1 MNKSTHYLAIALSV
15 CCFLFSLESSANNI
29 LVSSV
34 SLTARNK
41 TADYVQVQFNL
52 SWNNSFRV
60 NAGPAN
66 WDAAWVYIKF
76 KVGVNGEWKHAS
88 ISTTGGHSIPWGSR
102 LLNYILLKQILKME
116 FHLLC

>member
-1 MNKSTHYLAIALSV
+1 MKKSTYCIAIALSA
-15 CCFLFSLESSANNI
+15 CCFLFSLESAANNI
-29 LVSSV
+29 TVSSV

-60 NAGPAN
+60 TTGPSN
-66 WDAAWVYIKF
+66 WDAAWVFIKF

-88 ISTTGGHSIPWGSR
+88 ISTTGGHSIR
-102 LLNYILLKQILKME
+102 LGARLPNYILLKRK
-116 FHLLC
+116 FVHY

>member
-1 MNKSTHYLAIALSV
+1 MKKSVHCIAIALSV
-15 CCFLFSLESSANNI
+15 CCFLFSLESAANNI
-29 LVSSV
+29 TVTSV

-60 NAGPAN
+60 NAGPSN
-66 WDAAWVYIKF
+66 WDAAWVFIKF

-88 ISTTGGHSIPWGSR
+88 ISTTGGHSIPSGAG
-102 LLNYILLKQILKME
+102 LPKYILLKCKIV
-116 FHLLC
+116 HY

>member
-1 MNKSTHYLAIALSV
+1 MKIRTHYLAIALSV
-15 CCFLFSLESSANNI
+15 CCLLFSQESAANNI
-29 LVSSV
+29 TVSSV

-60 NAGPAN
+60 NAGPSN
-66 WDAAWVYIKF
+66 WDAAWVFIKF

-88 ISTTGGHSIPWGSR
+88 ISTTAGHSIPWGSR
-102 LLNYILLKQILKME
+102 LPNYILLKCK
-116 FHLLC
+116 FVHY